1 MRNKSYIEKQLD
13 VANTM
18 VNNLINDLDNNRPYV
33 TKEYLIERLEQ
44 IKKSIILTQDRV
56 QLENENS

>member
-1 MRNKSYIEKQLD
+1 MRNKSYIQTQLE
-13 VANTM
+13 VAESK
-18 VNNLINDLDNNRPYV
+18 VSNLINDLDNNRPYV
-33 TKEYLIERLEQ
+33 TKEYLMERLEQ